1 LQPIHAITQQLQSFV
16 VAALPLLIRLLLVI
30 IFTRLALAFSKSLV
44 QRLFLP
50 DRKRSTLNPQKAKT
64 LETLLQSILRY
75 AIYFLSAVTIL
86 STMGI
91 KTESI
96 LASAGIVGIAVG
108 LGAQSLVRDV
118 LTGFFI
124 IFEDQFVVG
133 DYVETAGLSGYVEEM
148 GLRVTKLRDFSG
160 VIHILPNSEISKVSN
175 HSRGN
180 RRALVEV
187 AVSYEEDIEKV
198 ESVLEAAMAE
208 TARLPAVLEGP
219 RVLGITQL
227 GPSEIV
233 FRIWASTKPMEQWGV
248 ERELRKNI
256 KQAFDQAGIQPPF
269 PRVVMYSALREGSD
283 KDCQ

>member
-1 LQPIHAITQQLQSFV
+1 MQPIHAITQQLQSFV